1 MAKDITVYTLQEVEE
16 VLSVTRRTIYNWIK
30 SGKLHAVKVGKQWRV
45 KKEDLEAFLNDTK

>member
-30 SGKLHAVKVGKQWRV
+30 SGKLHAVKVGSQWRV